1 MSDFVLSDEIFEL
14 THIDGKVLSFLDFY
28 QSDETGYMFIYDYGE
43 TAFHVFCEDGLYKFG
58 RSSRYGKVFVEAVS
72 PDQANIERILIRIL
86 GEDYRKAARLS
97 EIRIPKIHYPYKEEH
112 IKEGFT
118 VIYLSEKEWTLQ
130 RPDGS
135 RVDAIFTDHREFWGK
150 KVQYSYI
157 MDIPVVDLVASYLD
171 PEGYPALHEFV
182 L

>member
-1 MSDFVLSDEIFEL
+1 MLAITLSDEIFEL

-43 TAFHVFCEDGLYKFG
+43 TSFHVFCEDGLYKFG

-86 GEDYRKAARLS
+86 GEDYRKSARLPA
-97 EIRIPKIHYPYKEEH
+97 IRVPTAYPYTEKD
-112 IKEGFT
+112 IREGFT
-118 VIYLSEKEWTLQ
+118 VIYLSEEEWVLQ

-135 RVDAIFTDHREFWGK
+135 RVDATFIGGQRDWPEKAR
-150 KVQYSYI
+150 YSYI
-157 MDIPVVDLVASYLD
+157 MDVPVVDLVASYLD
-171 PEGYPALHEFV
+171 PDGYPALHEFV